1 MATPPSQTQL
11 FNPGFEEG
19 NTGWDLTDGP
29 WYITNTP
36 GDAYSGTY
44 FAGLNSTDGDSNG
57 LLNNLIAPVYPGQP
71 ISASA
76 YIRTISSDDSFPDG
90 SIASFVVLLWL
101 DEDEIPFARSDGNS
115 IGELGEDTGWRLS
128 SISDTAPAG
137 AAFARFGI
145 FNYNLGSG
153 NETRIDQCTWNYAWN
168 RTVSLTSPA
177 DDSTYATGEVVP
189 FSVSLGGTS
198 PAISAVEYYADAT
211 LIGTSSSA
219 PYNLNL
225 SSLAIGVYDIT
236 AVALGA
242 DGTEIPSSNT
252 RTLNIV
258 SDTEGREYKASN
270 SYTYLVAESF
280 SGLASNMPLS
290 AVVTGVE
297 VVVDYRLDVL
307 VRSKD
312 EGVSDPALA
321 SYNVAFDIINNATLE
336 AIMLSPSDGGYTYD
350 GTAATVEIP
359 IQREDFT
366 IEEDGLSEG
375 KRWTVLSSEANNIVL
390 GDEEELFGL
399 DPISAGDFLTRAVG
413 FRFYPNLATIPS
425 YADSGDAVYRFYIDK
440 LRLRVFFDAGSVE
453 YYFASPDKSDVI
465 KGILSSAEVLDG
477 DLRTADA
484 SGILQ
489 LTSELEV
496 MDGTQTWIS
505 NDWTIHASYPPTDA
519 NQIGLVGDIEGEDVL
534 GMEYNGL
541 PTQQQVKENRSRYV
555 FITENFYGDPEL
567 DSIYGAHGLPRAFA
581 YNSEFFYKIY
591 TQPDPEKDNP
601 RHVANHHG
609 HLALGFGGGRVDISV
624 VGEPYNF
631 RGVEGASSW
640 AIGDKI
646 VGLLPLSG
654 TILGVFGSKSI
665 WGISG
670 TTVDNFATQVISPN
684 IGATEYTICDMG
696 FPVYANAYGIY
707 TLNQTQQYGD
717 YLGQPMSQDISPWI
731 RPRLLR
737 KETSNKEVVVAW
749 PVRHKNQY
757 RIAFS
762 DGYVT
767 SMTLNGQQV
776 PTFSF
781 QKYFYQPSETNPYVS
796 DDLYSYPS
804 IVPAA
809 VSSELD
815 ESGEERIHIAPY
827 VQATISSPEPPVED
841 QFIDAACTL
850 SELYEDIFDYAEL
863 AGFDAEAEFYLS
875 DRDDL
880 IWGVTY
886 EGVTGGFFDIVSQGG
901 NLPDSSDGNTE
912 AMIQQGEN
920 SWDVIVRFNCA

>member
-1 MATPPSQTQL
+1 MATPPTQTQL

-29 WYITNTP
+29 WYITNTA
-36 GDAYSGTY
+36 GSAYSGTW
-44 FAGLNSTDGDSNG
+44 FAGLNSTDGNSNG
-57 LLNNLIAPVYPGQP
+57 LLNENVVPVYPGQS
-71 ISASA
+71 ITASA
-76 YIRTISSDDSFPDG
+76 YIRTISSTDDFPEG
-90 SIASFVVLLWL
+90 EIASFVVLIWL
-101 DEDEIPFARSDGNS
+101 DDVLHPFATSGAPYV
-115 IGELGEDTGWRLS
+115 GERDEDTGWRFNS
-128 SISDTAPAG
+128 VTDSAPAG
-137 AAFARFGI
+137 AAFVQFAI
-145 FNYNLGSG
+145 FNFNLGPN
-153 NETRIDQCTWNYAWN
+153 NETRIDQCTWNYTWN
-168 RTVSLTSPA
+168 RTVAVTSPA
-177 DDSTYATGEVVP
+177 NNSSYALGAVVP

-198 PAISAVEYYADAT
+198 PAISSVSYYADGS
-211 LIGTSSSA
+211 LIGTSASA

-225 SSLAIGVYDIT
+225 SNLAIGVYDIT

-242 DGTEIPSSNT
+242 DGTEIESSNT
-252 RTLNIV
+252 ITLNIV

-270 SYTYLVAESF
+270 AYTYLVAESF

-297 VVVDYRLDVL
+297 AVVDYRLEVL

-312 EGVSDPALA
+312 VGVTDPALA
-321 SYNVAFDIINNATLE
+321 SYNVAFDIINNGTLE
-336 AIMLSPSDGGYTYD
+336 AIMLSPTGGGYTYD
-350 GTAATVEIP
+350 GSAASVEIP
-359 IQREDFT
+359 ILREDFT
-366 IEEDGLSEG
+366 VEEDGLSEG
-375 KRWTVLSSEANNIVL
+375 KRWTVLSSTASNIVL

-399 DPISAGDFLTRAVG
+399 DPIGAPDFFERAIG
-413 FRFYPNLATIPS
+413 FRFFPNINSIPS
-425 YADSGDAVYRFYIDK
+425 YADSGDAVYRIFIDK

-453 YYFASPDKSDVI
+453 YYFASPDKTDVI
-465 KGILSSAEVLDG
+465 KGILASAEVLDG

-484 SGILQ
+484 SGVLQ

-496 MDGTQTWIS
+496 MDGTQTWIG

-519 NQIGLVGDIEGEDVL
+519 NQIGLVADIEGEAVL

-541 PTQQQVKENRSRYV
+541 PTQQQVRDNRSRYV

-581 YNSEFFYKIY
+581 YNTEFFYKIY

-737 KETSNKEVVVAW
+737 KATSSREVVVAW

-781 QKYFYQPSETNPYVS
+781 QKYFYQPSEANPYVS

-827 VQATISSPEPPVED
+827 V
-841 QFIDAACTL
+841 
-850 SELYEDIFDYAEL
+850 
-863 AGFDAEAEFYLS
+863 
-875 DRDDL
+875 DD
-880 IWGVTY
+880 
-886 EGVTGGFFDIVSQGG
+886 
-901 NLPDSSDGNTE
+901 
-912 AMIQQGEN
+912 
-920 SWDVIVRFNCA
+920 